1 MPALPE
7 LKAPLLY
14 PLHDP
19 TVEVLQPRLS
29 LLVHLTVAAIYR
41 AYSHDLE
48 RLLETNAAVINI
60 SGRQRMLSQ
69 QIALYSMRLVT
80 AAPEVR
86 GELRDKLTSVAALM
100 ASSHEGLLYGSQEL
114 RLSRHHS
121 PEISR
126 IYYLPPYQL
135 DQQVKSF
142 LDATN
147 KLLACDE
154 VELTAENSYLQKI
167 LAMASE
173 SLLLALDAAV
183 SQYQKE
189 KEGLDFAIDI
199 CQAQLY
205 QGSLEAQAIAEER
218 AKELDKTLHKL
229 QKTQL
234 QLVQSEKLST
244 LGYLSAGLA
253 HEINNPLN
261 FIYGNIAHAIEH
273 VEDLMAFLQ
282 VVETASDPA
291 EIEAASQELEVEY
304 LKDDLPKIMTSMFAG
319 ATRIRN
325 LVIDLQK
332 LARKDATEKLP
343 FNIHEALDSS
353 LVILEHR
360 LKKCQPIK
368 VTKRYGELPKIA
380 CHVSQVNQVFL
391 NVLNNAI
398 DAIHTSGR
406 DGLITI
412 TSQFIE
418 SKTRPDFVRITIG
431 DNGTGIAQDALKHMF
446 EPFYTTKMAGH
457 GTGLGLSISRQI
469 VVDSHGGDLRC
480 FSQPNEGARFIIDL
494 PVNN

>member
-19 TVEVLQPRLS
+19 TVDVLGPRLS
-29 LLVHLTVAAIYR
+29 LLVDLAVASIYR
-41 AYSHDLE
+41 AYSHNLE
-48 RLLETNAAVINI
+48 RMLETNAAVINI

-69 QIALYSMRLVT
+69 QVALYSMRLVT
-80 AAPEVR
+80 ASPEVTH
-86 GELRDKLTSVAALM
+86 ELRKKLASVIELM
-100 ASSHEGLLYGSQEL
+100 ASSHEGLLQGDQQL
-114 RLSRHHS
+114 RLSRHQS

-135 DQQVKSF
+135 DKQVRNY
-142 LDATN
+142 LDAARG
-147 KLLACDE
+147 LLASDQD
-154 VELTAENSYLQKI
+154 ELTSENVYLQKI
-167 LAMASE
+167 LATASE

-189 KEGLDFAIDI
+189 KERLDFAIDI
-199 CQAQLY
+199 HQAQLY
-205 QGSLEAQAIAEER
+205 QASLDAQAIAEEH
-218 AKELDKTLHKL
+218 AQELDYALHKL

-261 FIYGNIAHAIEH
+261 FIYGNIAHAKDH
-273 VEDLMAFLQ
+273 VEDLMEYLE
-282 VVETASDPA
+282 VVE
-291 EIEAASQELEVEY
+291 AAGISPELQKVSEELDVEY
-304 LKDDLPKIMTSMFAG
+304 LKDDLPKVMTSMLNG
-319 ATRIRN
+319 AERIRN

-332 LARKDATEKLP
+332 LARKDSTEKQS
-343 FNIHEALDSS
+343 FDVHEALNSS

-360 LKKCQPIK
+360 LRESQPISI
-368 VTKRYGELPKIA
+368 TKRFAKLPKIA
-380 CHVSQVNQVFL
+380 CHISQLNQVFL
-391 NVLNNAI
+391 NILNNAI
-398 DAIHTSGR
+398 DAIHSSGR
-406 DGLITI
+406 DGNITI

-418 SKTRPDFVRITIG
+418 AKNRPDFVRITIG
-431 DNGTGIAQDALKHMF
+431 DNGTGITQDALQHMF
-446 EPFYTTKMAGH
+446 EPFYTTKAPGH

-480 FSQPNEGARFIIDL
+480 FSQPNTGARFIVDL
-494 PVNN
+494 PLE